1 MSIVPEVS
9 SAAARRLPEPSTST
23 GHRWGAFC
31 QLYVVAL
38 AGLAILVASQIRRFL
53 PDRFLLDGRYIEQTL
68 QMPDG
73 ILQPGDP
80 FRGIAL
86 VYRYLGLAHAPN
98 AAAMVALLVFTIGV
112 FSALRWEELARLTP
126 FGLGVVSVS
135 YLLALIYLAQ
145 YSKEFVSLGIAVLV
159 LLLPRTRWAELL
171 IVLAMLAYAANMR
184 PYWAIVAGLYV
195 AGRLLLPR
203 VRGLLPVAALVFA
216 FYVALQIGFNTV
228 LGESLSYPR
237 VSVNQVRA
245 DVNDSVGSLIVDVLP
260 DTVLLQSPDA
270 FVMFLSLIAPWP
282 LVLGGSVTYL
292 VMAGVLV
299 VLWGLVAVSIRR
311 LQRERA
317 ARSGRRDDTGR
328 YLSAPLAERSP
339 RPERAVA
346 LLLALVVVQAIFEPD
361 YGSYVKHLSPVLPL
375 FLTLL
380 PLRRK
385 ESVR

>member
-1 MSIVPEVS
+1 M
-9 SAAARRLPEPSTST
+9 L
-23 GHRWGAFC
+23 
-31 QLYVVAL
+31 
-38 AGLAILVASQIRRFL
+38 
-53 PDRFLLDGRYIEQTL
+53 
-68 QMPDG
+68 
-73 ILQPGDP
+73 
-80 FRGIAL
+80 
-86 VYRYLGLAHAPN
+86 
-98 AAAMVALLVFTIGV
+98 
-112 FSALRWEELARLTP
+112 
-126 FGLGVVSVS
+126 
-135 YLLALIYLAQ
+135 LLAC
-145 YSKEFVSLGIAVLV
+145 LV
-159 LLLPRTRWAELL
+159 RQPRLVGW
-171 IVLAMLAYAANMR
+171 
-184 PYWAIVAGLYV
+184 
-195 AGRLLLPR
+195 RLL
-203 VRGLLPVAALVFA
+203 
-216 FYVALQIGFNTV
+216 
-228 LGESLSYPR
+228 
-237 VSVNQVRA
+237 
-245 DVNDSVGSLIVDVLP
+245 
-260 DTVLLQSPDA
+260 
-270 FVMFLSLIAPWP
+270 PWP